1 MPYSPNHK
9 QDTRRRILRSAAR
22 LFNRRGFSEA
32 TIDEIMTAAGLT
44 HGGFYRHFS
53 SKDKLY
59 AEAVRHF
66 LCTSCVMMPL
76 SLGRGRLRMCA
87 KRAGPSRGLLSTLTS
102 LTIT

>member
-1 MPYSPNHK
+1 VGRESRRGQRDALLTRPQAGHATDHK

-22 LFNRRGFSEA
+22 LFNRKGFSEA

-59 AEAVRHF
+59 ADAVR
-66 LCTSCVMMPL
+66 L
-76 SLGRGRLRMCA
+76 SFP
-87 KRAGPSRGLLSTLTS
+87 KIPSGLDSHRKAES
-102 LTIT
+102 SHH